1 MVSVLA
7 FYSDDQSSNN
17 AQVYNFLKLW
27 LKRIKINQKDWDW
40 LILVKQLVFCWAAI
54 APSVNNPTARVQIP
68 SPIPRYAL
76 FGQTVECLV
85 LDPLPKM
92 RL

>member
-1 MVSVLA
+1 MVEKNKNKPKRLGLA
-7 FYSDDQSSNN
+7 HFSFF
-17 AQVYNFLKLW
+17 VG
-27 LKRIKINQKDWDW
+27 
-40 LILVKQLVFCWAAI
+40 AAI

>member
-1 MVSVLA
+1 MVEKNKNKPKRLGLA
-7 FYSDDQSSNN
+7 HFSFFVG
-17 AQVYNFLKLW
+17 A
-27 LKRIKINQKDWDW
+27 
-40 LILVKQLVFCWAAI
+40 

>member
-1 MVSVLA
+1 MVEKNKNKPKRLGLA
-7 FYSDDQSSNN
+7 HFSKT
-17 AQVYNFLKLW
+17 VGFF
-27 LKRIKINQKDWDW
+27 
-40 LILVKQLVFCWAAI
+40 VGAAN

-85 LDPLPKM
+85 LDPLPKI